1 MKKIEFVNQK
11 KRSLKSA
18 LVEEISG
25 MTNSLVLFMLK
36 RKDVLVDGA
45 RQNKDAFLVGGEVVR
60 CFFDPIQLRK
70 KFEIVF
76 EDQNVLIVNKAA
88 DIEVCDGEEN
98 VEKSLKNDGILCRAV
113 HRLDRNTEGLV
124 VFAKNNESERVL
136 SEAVKD
142 KSQITKTY
150 LCEVVGRVNFEKLV
164 DQKFLVKDKNNSVVK
179 IFSHEVE
186 GSKPIKTG
194 FEVVEKREKTTILRV
209 TLFTGRTHQ
218 IRAHLAFL
226 GFPVVGDGKYG
237 DYKFNRENGAKFQ
250 HLTAMRIEF
259 CLKDEAL
266 AYLNGKVFETKSTWL
281 Y

>member
-45 RQNKDAFLVGGEVVR
+45 RQNKDTFLVGGEVVR
-60 CFFDPIQLRK
+60 CFFDQNQLRK

-88 DIEVCDGEEN
+88 GIEVCDGEEN

-226 GFPVVGDGKYG
+226 EFPVVGDGKYG

-250 HLTAMRIEF
+250 HLTATRIEF
-259 CLKDEAL
+259 CLKGEAL
-266 AYLNGKVFETKSTWL
+266 AYLNGKVFETKPTWL
-281 Y
+281 N